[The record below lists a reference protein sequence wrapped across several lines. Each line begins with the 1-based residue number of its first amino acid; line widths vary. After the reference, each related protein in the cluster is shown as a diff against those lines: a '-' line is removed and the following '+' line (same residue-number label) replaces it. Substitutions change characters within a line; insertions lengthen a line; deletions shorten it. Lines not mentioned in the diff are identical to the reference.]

1 MLVGPAAG
9 GFIGRR
15 GVTDY
20 VAALTDGGLAGA
32 RRPTAGATAKAA
44 CRAAGEALAGWVGC
58 FVLFAVYV
66 AALVF

>member
-1 MLVGPAAG
+1 MHVA
-9 GFIGRR
+9 F
-15 GVTDY
+15 
-20 VAALTDGGLAGA
+20 AALFYLPFAAFFLGGLAGA